1 MHAYMNAESGV
12 DNAVV
17 AASSSCDVKD
27 DAGRRVDGER
37 KKDVEYGRGR
47 EGKGGNGDAL
57 RYIIMLA
64 DSFPNKSLT
73 VSPFPCACPTSLRS
87 HDNGIRLTTK
97 QLYDA
102 LFARLSSA
110 DTKW

>member
-1 MHAYMNAESGV
+1 MNVESGV

-27 DAGRRVDGER
+27 DAGRRVGGER

-47 EGKGGNGDAL
+47 EGKRGNGDAL

-73 VSPFPCACPTSLRS
+73 VSPLRVPHVAGS
-87 HDNGIRLTTK
+87 HDNDVQLITK

-102 LFARLSSA
+102 LFARLPSA